1 MGAGRAERFLVA
13 LTPSTDLILRA
24 KYLLIAA
31 MVGGALRADGLIA
44 DEANRLDATKAGIA
58 VGQEQRQSDANR
70 RGLREE
76 VARQSGL
83 GLAAQ
88 RQAVMNYLNGGPWRL
103 VDEFT
108 EVESSF
114 APCERKRIASGPWT

>member
-58 VGQEQRQSDANR
+58 VGQEQRQSIYAVLLAQAQASEQR
-70 RGLREE
+70 HRGE
-76 VARQSGL
+76 GL
-83 GLAAQ
+83 
-88 RQAVMNYLNGGPWRL
+88 
-103 VDEFT
+103 T
-108 EVESSF
+108 E
-114 APCERKRIASGPWT
+114 R